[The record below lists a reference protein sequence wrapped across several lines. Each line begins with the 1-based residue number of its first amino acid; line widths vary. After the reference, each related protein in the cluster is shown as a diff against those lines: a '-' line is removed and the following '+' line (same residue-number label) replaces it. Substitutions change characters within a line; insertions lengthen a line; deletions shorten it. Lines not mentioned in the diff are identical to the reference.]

1 MDDKRNMV
9 TEVESMRKLGRT
21 EMFSCMRVGI
31 SVCVVAVVVLVVVVV
46 LVRVKRVVFLGARFL
61 SLVEVECLAVVFWLM
76 EVDIFE
82 LGGVLTVKA
91 EVETFELVLRC
102 SLELVLWFLDSRGIF
117 L

>member
-31 SVCVVAVVVLVVVVV
+31 PVCVVAVAVLVVVVV
-46 LVRVKRVVFLGARFL
+46 LVRVGGGGGGGGGGG

-76 EVDIFE
+76 EGDIFE